1 MLAAHNTSDSGPY
14 TASNIGSPIPK
25 SLVWVQKMAKME
37 GREKDLGLLM
47 MNSIPPT
54 RMKMRVLETKMA
66 RRKLHLILLKLSFA
80 RDVKIRTG
88 RENLPTN
95 VFRPFASVGGMIL

>member
-1 MLAAHNTSDSGPY
+1 
-14 TASNIGSPIPK
+14 
-25 SLVWVQKMAKME
+25 MAKME

-66 RRKLHLILLKLSFA
+66 RRKLHLMLLKLSFA
-80 RDVKIRTG
+80 REVKMRTG
-88 RENLPTN
+88 SENLPTN
-95 VFRPFASVGGMIL
+95 VFRPADYSNTSLQIPLVISICV